1 MGFASDITAA
11 LIEGRKLAES
21 LMLDTCTVHT
31 EAKSIDQNTGAEVIV
46 KTPVYTGRVKIQTGA
61 TQEST
66 PEAGG
71 ATLTVQR
78 SEAHFPVGAFVPAV
92 GQVITITAA
101 ALDPL
106 MVGLVFR
113 VVALLHKSAGTA
125 YRLSVEEVV

>member
-1 MGFASDITAA
+1 MSMVSVTLRGRAA
-11 LIEGRKLAES
+11 AERN
-21 LMLDTCTVHT
+21 MLDTATVT
-31 EAKSIDQNTGAEVIV
+31 STSRTIDQTTGAEIV
-46 KTPVYTGRVKIQTGA
+46 TSTQAYTGRCKIQSGA

-71 ATLTVQR
+71 ATITVQR
-78 SEAHFPVGAFVPAV
+78 SEVHFPVGAFVPAI
-92 GQVITITAA
+92 GQVVTITAA

-125 YRLSVEEVV
+125 YRLAVTEVV

>member
-1 MGFASDITAA
+1 MSQSSAVLAGRAA
-11 LIEGRKLAES
+11 AERN
-21 LMLDTCTVHT
+21 MLDTCTVQAVT
-31 EAKSIDQNTGAEVIV
+31 GSSVDPNTGAEVP
-46 KTPVYTGRVKIQTGA
+46 TYALVYTGRVKVQSGA

-92 GQVITITAA
+92 GQVVTVTAA

-106 MVGLVFR
+106 MAGLTFR
-113 VVALLHKSAGTA
+113 VVALLHKSAATA
-125 YRLSVEEVV
+125 YRLAVTEVV

>member
-1 MGFASDITAA
+1 VSARTVT
-11 LIEGRKLAES
+11 LRGRRIAES
-21 LMLDTCTVHT
+21 LMLDAATATST
-31 EAKSIDQNTGAEVIV
+31 SRTIDQTTGAEIV
-46 KTPVYTGRVKIQTGA
+46 TSTLVYTGRCKIQSGA
-61 TQEST
+61 TQAST

-106 MVGLVFR
+106 LIGRVFR
-113 VVALLHKSAGTA
+113 VVALLHKSAATA
-125 YRLSVEEVV
+125 YRLSIEETVS

>member
-1 MGFASDITAA
+1 MSQSSAVLAGRAA
-11 LIEGRKLAES
+11 AERN
-21 LMLDTCTVHT
+21 MLDTCTVHT
-31 EAKSIDQNTGAEVIV
+31 EARAVDQTTGAEVV
-46 KTPVYTGRVKIQTGA
+46 SSTTLYTGRVKIQSGA

-92 GQVITITAA
+92 GQVVTVTAA

-106 MVGLVFR
+106 MAGLTFR
-113 VVALLHKSAGTA
+113 VVALLHKSAATA
-125 YRLSVEEVV
+125 YRLAVTEVV

>member
-1 MGFASDITAA
+1 VTANA
-11 LIEGRKLAES
+11 AVVAGRRIAES
-21 LMLDTCTVHT
+21 LMLDAATVT
-31 EAKSIDQNTGAEVIV
+31 STSRTIDQTTGAEVIV
-46 KTPVYTGRVKIQTGA
+46 KTPVYTGRVKIQSGA

-71 ATLTVQR
+71 ATITVQR